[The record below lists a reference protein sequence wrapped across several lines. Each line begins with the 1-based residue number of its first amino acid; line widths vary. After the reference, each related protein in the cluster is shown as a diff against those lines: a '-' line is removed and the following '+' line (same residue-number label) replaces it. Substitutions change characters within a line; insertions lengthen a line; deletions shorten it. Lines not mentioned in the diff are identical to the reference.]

1 MSMFK
6 MENTEGFP
14 TTVVKV
20 KTYTEE
26 DIQAAVENYVLSWDY
41 DSLVRYAKEGMYKK
55 YMDRKQPRVH
65 IDNLMEKFGESN
77 EV

>member
-1 MSMFK
+1 MFK

-14 TTVVKV
+14 TPVVKV
-20 KTYTEE
+20 KTYAEE
-26 DIQAAVENYVLSWDY
+26 DIQVAVENYVLSWDY
-41 DSLVRYAKEGMYKK
+41 DSLIRYVVEGMYKK

>member
-14 TTVVKV
+14 TTVVKL
-20 KTYTEE
+20 KTYAEE
-26 DIQAAVENYVLSWDY
+26 DIQAAVKNYVLSWDY
-41 DSLVRYAKEGMYKK
+41 DTLVRYAEEGMYKK

-65 IDNLMEKFGESN
+65 IDNLMEKFGGSN